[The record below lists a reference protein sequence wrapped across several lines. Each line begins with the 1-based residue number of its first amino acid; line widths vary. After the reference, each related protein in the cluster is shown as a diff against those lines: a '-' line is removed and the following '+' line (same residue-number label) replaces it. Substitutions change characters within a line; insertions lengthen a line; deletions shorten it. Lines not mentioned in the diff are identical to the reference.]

1 VSFQSR
7 IGLRRVLTVI
17 AFLALIKAV
26 RGGEA
31 SPPDV
36 IEAPVYDQFIVVPLR
51 IHLLKS
57 EDLSEVDCHLTDSDV
72 KRILG
77 KVNGVWHKAG
87 IHWGLESLRREP
99 AARQGRFR
107 AARDLGG
114 ADNLGLFRVLFPD
127 DSHAFDGI
135 HVYYIHKFA
144 VNGVWLGDN
153 AAVVQDTA
161 KLRSVPGGIDEP
173 IPRVTAHELGHAL
186 GLPHRQNTT
195 NLLASGTTGTLLNT
209 EEVAKARDRAQRVK
223 GARIVSALQAAAKEA
238 MEKKEPEKARLLWSW
253 LAEIPGDG
261 ATAARKQ
268 LEALKAAPK

>member
-1 VSFQSR
+1 
-7 IGLRRVLTVI
+7 
-17 AFLALIKAV
+17 
-26 RGGEA
+26 
-31 SPPDV
+31 
-36 IEAPVYDQFIVVPLR
+36 
-51 IHLLKS
+51 
-57 EDLSEVDCHLTDSDV
+57 
-72 KRILG
+72 
-77 KVNGVWHKAG
+77 KVNDVWHKAG

-107 AARDLGG
+107 AARELGG

-127 DSHAFDGI
+127 DSHVFDGI

-144 VNGVWLGDN
+144 VNGVWLGDG

-186 GLPHRQNTT
+186 GLPHRQSTT

-209 EEVAKARDRAQRVK
+209 EEVAKARERAQRVK
-223 GARIVSALQAAAKEA
+223 GARIVPALQAAAKEA